1 MKENH
6 VKLNQCLIPETLH
19 RFVIAHLVLMIP
31 SHMRRRTNLPQEN
44 RNNNVTLVCLSY
56 TLRMYIL
63 ISNCARLLEPFEDA
77 PPVHGA
83 LEDNG
88 YWMSFQKESRPTE
101 SDGN

>member
-1 MKENH
+1 
-6 VKLNQCLIPETLH
+6 
-19 RFVIAHLVLMIP
+19 MIP